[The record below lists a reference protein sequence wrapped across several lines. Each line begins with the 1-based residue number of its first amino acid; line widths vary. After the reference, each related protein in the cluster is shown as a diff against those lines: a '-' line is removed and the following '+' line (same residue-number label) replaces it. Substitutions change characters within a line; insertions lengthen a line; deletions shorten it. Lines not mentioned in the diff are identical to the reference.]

1 MEEIRILI
9 FGGTTEGRIAAD
21 YLDRRQIRVHVCV
34 ATEYGE
40 QMLTEHPNLTV
51 SHRRMDQTEMEAWI
65 REFGPR
71 LVIDATHPYAREV
84 TENVKQACKKCKM
97 PYLRLLRETKAGG
110 EEVYVAS
117 IQEAV
122 SFLEKTSG
130 KILVTTGSKELRAY
144 QALENYQERLY
155 ARILPFQ
162 EGLQTCESMGIPGS
176 HIIAMQG
183 PFSQELNVALLRQ
196 YGIRWMVTKESGRA
210 GGYLEKQAAAREA
223 GVRLVVVEKPLEETG
238 YTWPQLCRLLTEELA
253 LTPFWQVTLA
263 GIGPGAAHAFTREAW
278 EACQEA
284 DLLIGAR
291 RMLEAA
297 ARPGQE
303 TYAAYQPEEILSCIH
318 AHPER
323 ECITIALS
331 GDIGF
336 YSGARRLEEA
346 LGQDPRIRLRRIPGV
361 SSAVYFCAR
370 MGIPWEDVSLVSI
383 HGRQPHIL
391 SILREHPKV
400 LVLAGKDKEIRTL
413 GSLLE
418 NFGFQNVRVTIAE
431 WLSYKEERIL
441 HGDLGIL
448 RDYEGE
454 GPVLLYL
461 ENPQGGRREVVHGLA
476 DGGFLRGNVP
486 MTKEEVRSVS
496 LSKLRLK
503 RDSIVYDIG
512 AGTGS
517 VAVEAALQAWQGQVY
532 AVERLPEAREL
543 IRENA
548 RKFQADNLKVIQ
560 GEAPEALAGLPAPDC
575 VFIGGSGGKL
585 RQILEAVFAKNPE
598 ARVVINAI
606 TLETVSEAVS
616 CLGTIEIREE
626 EVVQMSA
633 ARSRKAGSYHMMQG
647 QNPIYIISMTGGKRV
662 CPDCQES

>member
-1 MEEIRILI
+1 MEETRILI

-21 YLDRRQIRVHVCV
+21 YLTRRQIQVHVCV

-65 REFGPR
+65 QELGPR

-84 TENVKQACKKCKM
+84 TENLREACKKRRM

-110 EEVYVAS
+110 EEVYVSS
-117 IQEAV
+117 IQEAAA
-122 SFLEKTSG
+122 FLGKTSG
-130 KILVTTGSKELRAY
+130 NVLVTTGSKELKAY
-144 QALENYQERLY
+144 QALEAYRERLY
-155 ARILPFQ
+155 VRVLPFQ
-162 EGLQTCESMGIPGS
+162 EGLQICESMGIPGS

-183 PFSQELNVALLRQ
+183 PFSKELNVALLRQ
-196 YGIRWMVTKESGRA
+196 YEIRWMVTKESGRA
-210 GGYLEKQAAAREA
+210 GGYLEKQAAARET

-238 YTWPQLCRLLTEELA
+238 YTWPQLCRLLTEELS
-253 LTPFWQVTLA
+253 LTPCWQVTLA
-263 GIGPGAAHAFTREAW
+263 GIGPGAANAFTREAW
-278 EACQEA
+278 KACQEA

-303 TYAAYQPEEILSCIH
+303 TYAAYQPEEILSYIH

-323 ECITIALS
+323 ERITVALS

-336 YSGARRLEEA
+336 YSGARRLEEV
-346 LGQDPRIRLRRIPGV
+346 LGREKEIQIKRIPGV

-370 MGIPWEDVSLVSI
+370 MGIPWEDVGLVSI
-383 HGRQPHIL
+383 HGRQTHIL
-391 SILREHPKV
+391 SVLRERPKV

-413 GSLLE
+413 GSLLTH
-418 NFGFQNVRVTIAE
+418 FGFRNVKVTIGE
-431 WLSYKEERIL
+431 RLSYQDERIL
-441 HGDLGIL
+441 YGDPGIL

-454 GPVLLYL
+454 GPALLYL
-461 ENPQGGRREVVHGLA
+461 ENPQGGKREVVHGLP
-476 DGGFLRGNVP
+476 DEGFLRGDVP

-503 RDSIVYDIG
+503 RDSVVYDIG

-532 AVERLPEAREL
+532 AVERLHQAREL

-548 RKFQADNLKVIQ
+548 RRFQADNLTVIQ
-560 GEAPEALAGLPAPDC
+560 GEAPEALAELPAPDC

-606 TLETVSEAVS
+606 TLETVSEAVD
-616 CLGTIEIREE
+616 CLNTIELREE
-626 EVVQMSA
+626 EVVHMSA

-647 QNPIYIISMTGGKRV
+647 QNPIYIISMTGGKEA
-662 CPDCQES
+662 CPDYQES